1 MVFQNLNENFI
12 DIFHRLDDFLFTSTR
27 LSNPVLRCFCTIGN
41 FINSSHDGVKMTP
54 QHTAYVVLSSVTAFH
69 CFDGCI
75 SSSIFLIQ
83 SIKICFHLFFN
94 FFRIFCAQHQIR
106 FLIVCN
112 SFQPALYMVTEILE
126 IIYLLFLSA
135 ATCTASALGDRTK
148 TIVDVAEENGDFTT
162 LLTAL
167 NATNLTDT
175 LKGEGPFTVFA
186 PTNRAF
192 AALPEGTIE
201 TLLNDTGTLKKIL
214 LYHVAGQRLMAKDVV
229 NMSNITTLE
238 GQKLKVNVTDKGVFV
253 GKVKIIMTD
262 INARNGVI
270 HEIDAVLIPPEKD
283 IVETAKDEGNFTKLL
298 TALNATNL
306 TDTLKGEGPFTVFA
320 PTDRAF
326 AALPEGTIE
335 TLLNN
340 TSKLKKI
347 LLFHVVSQRLMA
359 KDVVNMSNITTLEG
373 QKLPVNVT
381 DKGVLVGKAKIIMT
395 DVNASNGVIHEI
407 DTVLIPP
414 ENNQMGGKNP

>member
-1 MVFQNLNENFI
+1 LI
-12 DIFHRLDDFLFTSTR
+12 
-27 LSNPVLRCFCTIGN
+27 
-41 FINSSHDGVKMTP
+41 
-54 QHTAYVVLSSVTAFH
+54 
-69 CFDGCI
+69 
-75 SSSIFLIQ
+75 IFL
-83 SIKICFHLFFN
+83 L
-94 FFRIFCAQHQIR
+94 
-106 FLIVCN
+106 
-112 SFQPALYMVTEILE
+112 
-126 IIYLLFLSA
+126 LSA

-148 TIVDVAEENGDFTT
+148 TIVDVAEENGNFTT

-186 PTNRAF
+186 PTDRAF
-192 AALPEGTIE
+192 AALPEGKIE
-201 TLLNDTGTLKKIL
+201 ALLNDTGTLKKIL

-262 INARNGVI
+262 INASNGVI

-283 IVETAKDEGNFTKLL
+283 IVETAKDEGNFTTLL

-373 QKLPVNVT
+373 QKLKVNVT

>member
-1 MVFQNLNENFI
+1 LI
-12 DIFHRLDDFLFTSTR
+12 
-27 LSNPVLRCFCTIGN
+27 
-41 FINSSHDGVKMTP
+41 
-54 QHTAYVVLSSVTAFH
+54 
-69 CFDGCI
+69 
-75 SSSIFLIQ
+75 IFL
-83 SIKICFHLFFN
+83 L
-94 FFRIFCAQHQIR
+94 
-106 FLIVCN
+106 
-112 SFQPALYMVTEILE
+112 
-126 IIYLLFLSA
+126 LSA

-148 TIVDVAEENGDFTT
+148 TIVNVAEENGNFTT

-175 LKGEGPFTVFA
+175 LKGEGPFTVLA
-186 PTNRAF
+186 PTDKAF
-192 AALPEGTIE
+192 AALPNGTIE
-201 TLLNDTGTLKKIL
+201 ALLNDTSKLKKIL
-214 LYHVAGQRLMAKDVV
+214 LFHVASQRLMAKDVV

-238 GQKLKVNVTDKGVFV
+238 GQKLQVNVTDKGVLV
-253 GKVKIIMTD
+253 GKAKIIMTD
-262 INARNGVI
+262 INASNGVI

-283 IVETAKDEGNFTKLL
+283 IVETAKDDGNFTTLL

-306 TDTLKGEGPFTVFA
+306 TDTLKGEGPFTVLA
-320 PTDRAF
+320 PTDKAF

-414 ENNQMGGKNP
+414 ENNQTGGKNP

>member
-1 MVFQNLNENFI
+1 LI
-12 DIFHRLDDFLFTSTR
+12 
-27 LSNPVLRCFCTIGN
+27 
-41 FINSSHDGVKMTP
+41 
-54 QHTAYVVLSSVTAFH
+54 
-69 CFDGCI
+69 
-75 SSSIFLIQ
+75 IFL
-83 SIKICFHLFFN
+83 L
-94 FFRIFCAQHQIR
+94 
-106 FLIVCN
+106 
-112 SFQPALYMVTEILE
+112 
-126 IIYLLFLSA
+126 LSA

-148 TIVDVAEENGDFTT
+148 TIVDVAEENGNFTT

-186 PTNRAF
+186 PTDRAF
-192 AALPEGTIE
+192 AALPEGKIE
-201 TLLNDTGTLKKIL
+201 ALLNDTGTLKKIL

-262 INARNGVI
+262 INASNGVI

>member
-1 MVFQNLNENFI
+1 MI
-12 DIFHRLDDFLFTSTR
+12 
-27 LSNPVLRCFCTIGN
+27 
-41 FINSSHDGVKMTP
+41 
-54 QHTAYVVLSSVTAFH
+54 
-69 CFDGCI
+69 
-75 SSSIFLIQ
+75 IFL
-83 SIKICFHLFFN
+83 L
-94 FFRIFCAQHQIR
+94 
-106 FLIVCN
+106 
-112 SFQPALYMVTEILE
+112 
-126 IIYLLFLSA
+126 LSA

-148 TIVDVAEENGDFTT
+148 TIVDVAEENGNFTT

-186 PTNRAF
+186 PTDRAF
-192 AALPEGTIE
+192 AALPEGKIE
-201 TLLNDTGTLKKIL
+201 ALLNDTGTLKKIL

-373 QKLPVNVT
+373 QKLKVNVT